1 MDKHLGSKY
10 EVDGISGVKDSFK
23 QLSEKIKQKQ
33 TALPAQNSDKED
45 NPYSDCGGVSVACK
59 KEKPYYGKFL
69 NIILPTQN

>member
-45 NPYSDCGGVSVACK
+45 NPYSDCGGVSVTCK
-59 KEKPYYGKFL
+59 KEKTL
-69 NIILPTQN
+69 LW